1 MAAKSRTNRMVHT
14 YIEGNTVRKL
24 EPVRR
29 NPVQEKQLGE
39 MKIRQNREKA
49 VRMNRAC
56 LVVLTLAIIAT
67 MAICVNYPKM
77 QTQATAT
84 LRSIDAM
91 EEDYSELVEKNDAR
105 ELQLQS
111 NIDLN
116 YIYKVATE
124 ELGMVNAG
132 KDQIRQYDRVE
143 SRYVRQNED
152 IPED

>member
-1 MAAKSRTNRMVHT
+1 MVHT

-67 MAICVNYPKM
+67 MAICVNYLKM

>member
-67 MAICVNYPKM
+67 MAICVNYLKM